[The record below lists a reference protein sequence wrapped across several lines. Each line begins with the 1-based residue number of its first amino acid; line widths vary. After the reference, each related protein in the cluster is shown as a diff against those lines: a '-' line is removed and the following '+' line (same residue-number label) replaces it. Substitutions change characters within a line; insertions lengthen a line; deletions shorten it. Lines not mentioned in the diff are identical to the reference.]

1 MATDRSEQCLFC
13 AIVAGDTEASL
24 VYADEVAVVFMD
36 VNPVTPGHL
45 LVVPRSHAVGLEDLD
60 EDTSAHVWSL
70 GHQMARALR
79 RTSLRCEGINVFL
92 ADGEAAFQEVFHFH
106 LHVFP
111 RFAGDGFSI
120 DADWKQRPRDLLDAE
135 AQSIAA
141 ALTDLVR
148 PAR

>member
-1 MATDRSEQCLFC
+1 MATDRSEQCVFC
-13 AIVAGDTEASL
+13 AIVAGDNEASL

>member
-1 MATDRSEQCLFC
+1 MATVRSEQCVFC

-79 RTSLRCEGINVFL
+79 RTSLRCEGITVFL

>member
-1 MATDRSEQCLFC
+1 MATDRSEQCVFC

-24 VYADEVAVVFMD
+24 VYEDEVAVVFMD

>member
-1 MATDRSEQCLFC
+1 
-13 AIVAGDTEASL
+13 
-24 VYADEVAVVFMD
+24 
-36 VNPVTPGHL
+36 
-45 LVVPRSHAVGLEDLD
+45 
-60 EDTSAHVWSL
+60 
-70 GHQMARALR
+70 MARALR
-79 RTSLRCEGINVFL
+79 RTRLRCEGINVFL
-92 ADGEAAFQEVFHFH
+92 ADGVAAFQEVFHFH

-120 DADWKQRPRDLLDAE
+120 DADWKQRPRNLLDAE

>member
-1 MATDRSEQCLFC
+1 MVWE
-13 AIVAGDTEASL
+13 
-24 VYADEVAVVFMD
+24 DEVAVVFMD
-36 VNPVTPGHL
+36 LSPVTPGHL
-45 LVVPRSHAVGLEDLD
+45 LVVPRYHAVGLEDLD

-70 GHQMARALR
+70 GHLMARALR

-148 PAR
+148 PKR